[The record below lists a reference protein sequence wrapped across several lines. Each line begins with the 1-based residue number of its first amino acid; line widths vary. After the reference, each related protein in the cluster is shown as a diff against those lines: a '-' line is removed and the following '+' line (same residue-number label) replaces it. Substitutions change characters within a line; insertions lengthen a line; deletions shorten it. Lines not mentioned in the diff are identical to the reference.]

1 MSRNFLSQETS
12 PYLLQHKDN
21 PVHWRPW
28 GEAALDAARREG
40 KPILLSVGYAACHW
54 CHVMAHES
62 FEDEDVAEV
71 MNRLFVPI
79 KVNRE
84 ERPDIDA
91 IYMSALH
98 LLGEQGG
105 WPLTMFLTPDGEP
118 FWGGTYFPKTPAYGR
133 PGFIQVLEEVSRLFH
148 QEPDKIEGNR
158 AALVKALNEQSA
170 TAYPGEPTP
179 EVLDIVADKFLSLMD
194 PVHGGIR
201 GAPKF
206 PQVPLLTFVW
216 RAHLRSGR
224 ADLGEAV
231 LKALD
236 HLCEGGIY
244 DHLGGGFAR
253 YSVDERWLAPHFE
266 KMLYDNAQLVRLLTS
281 AWAETRKPLYARRI
295 RETIEWMFREM
306 LVEGAAF
313 AASLDADSEG
323 EEGRFYV
330 WSEAE
335 IDTALGADAAHFK
348 SVYDIST
355 HGNWEEKNILN
366 RLAHADEPFSE
377 DDEKALVP
385 LRETLLALRA
395 KRVRPSFDDKVL
407 ADWNGLAIA
416 ALAEAGA
423 AFDDPLWI
431 EAAARAF
438 AFVTTRMIDGN
449 RLHHTWRE
457 GKLQHR
463 AMADDLANMA
473 DAALALAEATSNP
486 SFVAEA
492 ESFVAELDAH
502 YRDERNG
509 GYFFTADDAGALI
522 TRTRSVADNA
532 TPAANGILI
541 GVLTRLAL
549 LTGKPDYLVR
559 ADELVR
565 AFAGELNRNIFPMG
579 SYLSG
584 LETRLWP
591 IQIVLVGSS
600 EETATLRRTVF
611 ELALPSR
618 ALAAIEDGAALPE
631 GHPASGK
638 RAVAGKPTAYV
649 CLGQSCMPPIT
660 DPADLA
666 AVLRQARAPELSG
679 APAP

>member
-1 MSRNFLSQETS
+1 MSRNFLDSETS

-28 GEAALDAARREG
+28 GEAALDAARAEG
-40 KPILLSVGYAACHW
+40 KPILLSIGYAACHW

-62 FEDEDVAEV
+62 FEDEEVAAV
-71 MNRLFVPI
+71 MNRLFIPI
-79 KVNRE
+79 KVDRE

-133 PGFIQVLEEVSRLFH
+133 PGFIAVLEEVARLVRE
-148 QEPDKIEGNR
+148 EPGKIEQNR
-158 AALVKALNEQSA
+158 AALVKALDEQSS

-179 EVLDIVADKFLSLMD
+179 QVLDIVADKFLSLMD

-206 PQVPLLTFVW
+206 PQTPLLTFVW
-216 RAHLRSGR
+216 RAYLRTGR
-224 ADLGEAV
+224 ADLGEVV
-231 LKALD
+231 LKTLD

-266 KMLYDNAQLVRLLTS
+266 KMLYDNAQLLRLLTS
-281 AWAETRKPLYARRI
+281 AWVETTKPLYARRI
-295 RETIEWMFREM
+295 RETIGWMLREM
-306 LVEGAAF
+306 LVDGAGF

-335 IDTALGADAAHFK
+335 IDAALGADAPHFK
-348 SVYDIST
+348 SVYDVSR

-377 DDEKALVP
+377 EEEEALAP
-385 LRETLLALRA
+385 TRDRLLAIRA
-395 KRVRPSFDDKVL
+395 KRIRPGFDDKVL

-416 ALAEAGA
+416 ALAEAGV

-431 EAAARAF
+431 DAAARAF
-438 AFVTTRMIDGN
+438 SFVTTRMIENG

-492 ESFVAELDAH
+492 EGFIAELDTH
-502 YRDERNG
+502 YRDQKNG

-532 TPAANGILI
+532 TPAANGVLI
-541 GVLTRLAL
+541 SVLTKLSL
-549 LTGKPDYLVR
+549 LTGKSDYLAR

-565 AFAGELNRNIFPMG
+565 AFAGELNRNIFPLG
-579 SYLSG
+579 SYLTG

-591 IQIVLVGSS
+591 IQIVLIGSYDT
-600 EETATLRRTVF
+600 TAELRRTVF
-611 ELALPSR
+611 ALALPTHVLS
-618 ALAAIEDGAALPE
+618 LIEDGTPLPE
-631 GHPASGK
+631 GHPAAGK
-638 RAVAGKPTAYV
+638 RALDGKPTAYV
-649 CLGQSCMPPIT
+649 CLGPTCSLPIT
-660 DPADLA
+660 EPRDLA
-666 AVLRQARAPELSG
+666 SVLLRARAPSNE
-679 APAP
+679 PAP